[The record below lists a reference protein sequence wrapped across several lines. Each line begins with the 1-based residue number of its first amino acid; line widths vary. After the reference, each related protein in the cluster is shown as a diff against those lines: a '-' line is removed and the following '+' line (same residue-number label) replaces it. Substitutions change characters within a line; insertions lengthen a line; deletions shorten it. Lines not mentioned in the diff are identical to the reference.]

1 MRRFALAFVAL
12 LVLVG
17 CAPVL
22 SPTIERVDDSVTVT
36 VTANRPAYSVTLS
49 VLNVTSEDERCGP
62 IGPDIGC
69 VLGDIS
75 EGQSVVVEAT
85 MNTERLADA
94 AHCVAFGFSDP
105 NLNVGSYR
113 PYPCEVAG
121 GSS

>member
-36 VTANRPAYSVTLS
+36 VTANQPAYSVTLS

-62 IGPDIGC
+62 IGTDIGC
-69 VLGDIS
+69 VLGDIA
-75 EGQSVVVEAT
+75 EGGNAVVLGTANGEVS
-85 MNTERLADA
+85 
-94 AHCVAFGFSDP
+94 CVAFGFSDP
-105 NLNVGSYR
+105 GLAIGSYR
-113 PYPCEVAG
+113 PYPCRVVG
-121 GSS
+121 GSA